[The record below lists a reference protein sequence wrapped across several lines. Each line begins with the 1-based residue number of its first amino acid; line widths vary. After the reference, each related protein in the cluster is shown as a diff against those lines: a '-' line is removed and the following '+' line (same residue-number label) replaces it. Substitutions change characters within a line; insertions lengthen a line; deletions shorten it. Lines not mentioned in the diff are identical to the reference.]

1 MRGGNKPEAQ
11 GGPVST
17 LLNSFCTGARGNF
30 PRHRTKPA
38 APGFKCFSGSSVF
51 VGVLN
56 ASGGL
61 HLTWAAPQTHGASPA
76 APVCV
81 LPPAMGSRCS
91 GETGPGAG
99 GAVRAGGSTLL
110 PPSSLAAARALLPSL
125 RREGGGPGGSHTGI
139 VVPGEGGRGCFP
151 VSVCSVQRGFP
162 PACSGFGLKSHS
174 SSSGIREARNK
185 GDSLNCAS

>member
-1 MRGGNKPEAQ
+1 MRGGNKPKAQ

-17 LLNSFCTGARGNF
+17 SSIRSAQGPEGTFQGTEPNPLLRALNAPVAPQLSWGCSTPLGAF
-30 PRHRTKPA
+30 T
-38 APGFKCFSGSSVF
+38 SSV
-51 VGVLN
+51 LHPRPTAPPRLPQC
-56 ASGGL
+56 ASCL
-61 HLTWAAPQTHGASPA
+61 LPWAAGALGRQGRG
-76 APVCV
+76 PVG
-81 LPPAMGSRCS
+81 LS
-91 GETGPGAG
+91 GP
-99 GAVRAGGSTLL
+99 L
-110 PPSSLAAARALLPSL
+110 PPSSLSAARALLPSI